1 MGDALVRRHDQG
13 RRMSNAA
20 QLIGLLILALGLVA
34 WMIVRWIDE
43 NKEDDQ

>member
-1 MGDALVRRHDQG
+1 
-13 RRMSNAA
+13 MSNVA